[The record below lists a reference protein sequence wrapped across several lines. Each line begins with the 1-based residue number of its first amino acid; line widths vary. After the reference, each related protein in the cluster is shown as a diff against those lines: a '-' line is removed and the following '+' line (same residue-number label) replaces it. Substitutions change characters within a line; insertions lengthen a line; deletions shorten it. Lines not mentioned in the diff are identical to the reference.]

1 MGTPQFAVPSLKLLI
16 EKDYEV
22 SMVVTQPDR
31 PKGRGRKIALP
42 PIKTVALQMKLPLLQ
57 PQKARDEDF
66 IRRLQAETPDIIC
79 VVSYG
84 QFLPEAILDI
94 PRLGVM
100 NVHPSMLP
108 QYRGA
113 APINWAIIRGEQVT
127 GITTMFLSK
136 EMDAGDILL
145 QESVPIGPDD
155 TAGGLSERM
164 SDTGAKLLAR
174 TIEELKGN
182 RITPIRQ
189 EHSEATFAPKLTK
202 EMANIDWSLDSL
214 EIHNLVRGLDPWPG
228 AYTYYDNNLLKI
240 WRTEPLTES
249 GDAEPGTI
257 LDVETDSLL
266 VGGGTGKLLVKEVQL
281 ENRKRM
287 PVKEFLLG
295 HHLEAG
301 TRFHP

>member
-16 EKDYEV
+16 EKNYEV

-113 APINWAIIRGEQVT
+113 APINWAIIRGEQIT
-127 GITTMFLSK
+127 GITTMFLNK

-155 TAGGLSERM
+155 TAGELSERM

-182 RITPIRQ
+182 RITPIPQ

-240 WRTEPLTES
+240 WRTEPLAES

-257 LDVETDSLL
+257 LDVETDGLL